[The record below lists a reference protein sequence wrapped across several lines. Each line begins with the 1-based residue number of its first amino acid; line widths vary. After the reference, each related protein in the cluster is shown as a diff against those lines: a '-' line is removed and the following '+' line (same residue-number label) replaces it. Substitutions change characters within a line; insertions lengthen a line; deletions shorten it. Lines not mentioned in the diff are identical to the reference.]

1 MAEDPRSI
9 ELLIYGTGGHAKV
22 VLDAALRLQECRV
35 VGLLD
40 DNCDQRGESL
50 LGVPIL
56 GGSEQLKSPHLQRC
70 YLVVAIGDN
79 RIRQSLV
86 GQLAAFNYSFSI
98 IVHPSAC
105 IGEGTTIGRGTVVMA
120 GAVVN
125 ADATIGEHAIV
136 NTGATIDHD
145 CAIGDFVHVSPGV
158 NLAGNVTVE
167 ALAHIGIGASI
178 IQGVSIGKGSVV
190 AAGAGVVADVPA
202 GVIVG
207 GVPAR
212 IIRKLL
218 AEDVQ

>member
-1 MAEDPRSI
+1 MAEEPRSI

-22 VLDAALRLQECRV
+22 VLDAALKLEEYHV

-40 DNCDQRGESL
+40 DDCDRRGKSL

-56 GGSEQLKSPHLQRC
+56 GGSDLLKSPPLKRC
-70 YLVVAIGDN
+70 HLVVAIGDN
-79 RIRQSLV
+79 RIRQSVV
-86 GQLAAFNYSFSI
+86 GQLAAFDSSFAV

-105 IGEGTTIGRGTVVMA
+105 IGEGTTIGCGTVVMA

-125 ADATIGEHAIV
+125 ADAAIGEQAIV

-158 NLAGNVTVE
+158 SLAGNVTVE
-167 ALAHIGIGASI
+167 GLAHIGIGASVF
-178 IQGVSIGKGSVV
+178 QGVSIGKGSIV
-190 AAGAGVVADVPA
+190 AAGAGVVADIPA

-212 IIRKLL
+212 IIRKLST
-218 AEDVQ
+218 